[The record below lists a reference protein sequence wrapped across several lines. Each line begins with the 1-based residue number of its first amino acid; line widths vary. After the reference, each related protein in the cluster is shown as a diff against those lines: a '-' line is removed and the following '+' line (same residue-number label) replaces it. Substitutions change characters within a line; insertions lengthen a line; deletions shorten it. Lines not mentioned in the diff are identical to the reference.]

1 MKYQEHIQK
10 FWKLNKNNPIGLSS
24 ISVYLFL
31 LDNWF
36 KNDTSNFSISDIIIS
51 KQIGITSRSVNSIK
65 GKLQKLGLINFLA
78 KNGAATHYTILELKE
93 FQVLEILE
101 PIKIIEKKKFI
112 TSSKK
117 RIEVIAPVEIPAISI
132 PEITNSNI
140 PSLKEFSDYAKSLAK
155 YELCMEQPLIIMYQ
169 NMVQK
174 GWKNSYDRPII
185 NWKSLLEKQLPFLNT
200 NIINRSTLQTINRP
214 KNTNNE

>member
-1 MKYQEHIQK
+1 MNYQEHIQK

-36 KNDTSNFSISDIIIS
+36 KNDTSNFTISDMCIS
-51 KQIGITSRSVNSIK
+51 KQIGITSRSINSIK

-93 FQVLEILE
+93 FQSLEIQE
-101 PIKIIEKKKFI
+101 PIKIVEKKKSI

-117 RIEVIAPVEIPAISI
+117 RIEAIDPLEIPATPIQ
-132 PEITNSNI
+132 ITNSNI

-155 YELCMEQPLIIMYQ
+155 YELSMEELLNIMYQ

-200 NIINRSTLQTINRP
+200 NTIKRSTLQTINRP